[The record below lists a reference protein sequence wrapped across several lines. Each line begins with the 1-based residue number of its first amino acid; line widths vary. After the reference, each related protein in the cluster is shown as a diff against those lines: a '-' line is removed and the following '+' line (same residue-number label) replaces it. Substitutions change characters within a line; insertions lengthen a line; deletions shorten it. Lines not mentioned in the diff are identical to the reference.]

1 VSHPK
6 EDDIELYC
14 LGGLSGAESA
24 RFDSHIFACPI
35 CQLRVL
41 LEKDFIEAL
50 NSTVEVMQRPMNYVE
65 IKILSAKAGT

>member
-14 LGGLSGAESA
+14 LGRLSGAESA

-35 CQLRVL
+35 CQVRVL
-41 LEKDFIEAL
+41 LEEDFIEAL
-50 NSTVEVMQRPMNYVE
+50 DSTVEVMQCPMNRVQ
-65 IKILSAKAGT
+65 I